1 MESANPVD
9 TCQAK
14 KINHEKRKDLALD
27 VIKNKKTIADA
38 AKENNVSRKFVHS
51 LKDKA
56 VDAVN
61 QAFDPKTATDEN
73 VLFNLPVTKSWLEQ
87 FSLSLT
93 LNCRSSIRGIQK
105 VLMDLFDH
113 PLSFGTIQN
122 QINDSK
128 PKAKMINDNQD
139 LAPIKLAAEDEMFH
153 YNKPILT
160 GIDIQSL
167 YCFMLSSEQN
177 RDFDTWGV
185 NLLDL
190 KNQGLNSER
199 VIADDASSIRAA
211 NQYVL
216 ALPDLPWMLTL

>member
-105 VLMDLFDH
+105 VL
-113 PLSFGTIQN
+113 
-122 QINDSK
+122 
-128 PKAKMINDNQD
+128 
-139 LAPIKLAAEDEMFH
+139 
-153 YNKPILT
+153 
-160 GIDIQSL
+160 
-167 YCFMLSSEQN
+167 
-177 RDFDTWGV
+177 
-185 NLLDL
+185 
-190 KNQGLNSER
+190 
-199 VIADDASSIRAA
+199 
-211 NQYVL
+211 